1 MFLELRTR
9 EEVLRHAKTILSEQD
24 EAWAQEDVSDGA
36 AIDGRELNRKLTE
49 FIREQKRNGRLVER
63 RPYVEATSK
72 KRGVQ
77 FIVVPQNLELF

>member
-24 EAWAQEDVSDGA
+24 EAWAEDEPDGA
-36 AIDGRELNRKLTE
+36 AIDRRELNRKLTE